1 MRRHFLQIL
10 VLTVSMATLMSIET
24 FREFFIP
31 NLKVAYAKEPW
42 YGIMNTATEEII
54 IEFETTLVTRDLSAK
69 EFNKI
74 YGMQIVTDS
83 SIMELWCSPLDD
95 AMCEVKQM
103 GSYINNNGIYTR
115 LPVLPELSHY

>member
-42 YGIMNTATEEII
+42 YGIMNTGTEEII

-74 YGMQIVTDS
+74 YGMQIETNS
-83 SIMELWCSPLDD
+83 PITELWCTSLDD

-103 GSYINNNGIYTR
+103 GSFINNNGNYTR
-115 LPVLPELSHY
+115 LSVLPELSHY